1 MHPSYSAVAIECSL
15 HNVVHCCKSLH
26 STVQCQI
33 LQYSAQLTLCTVHF
47 PQRSAVQCCVA
58 WRDQY
63 WGIHYNDISVS
74 HYNHTHLL
82 FTVPIQG
89 SDCKDKRVNNWN
101 IVGGTFN
108 SSSSI
113 FLFFITIHHDPKNF
127 CWSFLDFAAQ
137 DGSRWSGVLSW
148 ILTSCHFFIL
158 TIVVRIIMNDSIMI

>member
-47 PQRSAVQCCVA
+47 SQRSAVQCCVA

-74 HYNHTHLL
+74 HYNDTPLL
-82 FTVPIQG
+82 FTAVQYRALIEKIKECG
-89 SDCKDKRVNNWN
+89 WN
-101 IVGGTFN
+101 VICIEILLLLINLIDHHEQNAYSYDDPHHHLRCHGHQHHHG
-108 SSSSI
+108 
-113 FLFFITIHHDPKNF
+113 IHPK
-127 CWSFLDFAAQ
+127 
-137 DGSRWSGVLSW
+137 
-148 ILTSCHFFIL
+148 
-158 TIVVRIIMNDSIMI
+158 